1 MLPETWVQVAVTIAA
16 VIPGFVY
23 QVSRRGVA
31 GPGPDERDVS
41 VRVLRSIASSAVFA
55 GLYAIVW
62 GEAIAPYLDAT
73 SKVADDIQAV
83 GAFMTTL
90 VVVIPWMAARV
101 GFYVTTS
108 TWFEKAAIK
117 VRSALH
123 LQRSWDP
130 TPSAWDYAFRGV
142 GPCWVRVRTED
153 GLWVGGWYAEDSFA
167 SSWPDPEEL
176 YIEKGYAMN
185 EDGTFTSEVS
195 APNGVYVKCGKAVLV
210 DFIANAPDTG
220 DGGDE

>member
-1 MLPETWVQVAVTIAA
+1 MVPETWVQVGVIVAA

-31 GPGPDERDVS
+31 GPGPDQQDVS
-41 VRVLRSIASSAVFA
+41 VRVLRSITASVVLA
-55 GLYAIVW
+55 GVYTILW
-62 GEAIAPYLDAT
+62 GETIAPYLDDT
-73 SKVADDIQAV
+73 SKVADSIQAV
-83 GAFMTTL
+83 AAFMTTL
-90 VVVIPWMAARV
+90 VVIIPWVAARV

-108 TWFEKAAIK
+108 TWFKKAAIK
-117 VRSALH
+117 VRSTLH

-130 TPSAWDYAFRGV
+130 TPSAWDYAFRDV

-176 YIEKGYAMN
+176 YIEKGYVMKD
-185 EDGTFTSEVS
+185 DGTFGTDVS
-195 APNGVYVKCGKAVLV
+195 APNGVYVRCTNAVLV

-220 DGGDE
+220 DVGEE